1 MILNRKSLLEYP
13 VNADVP
19 ILGPI
24 LSLLNI
30 DYFPDDVIGNIA
42 TLSVQIFAR
51 IKFRKFWLKLRILVI
66 VKSLGNTY
74 SRKLVLQHF
83 GTCCTVIMNNLVKF
97 VTIYVTTIQCFQQ
110 KRQR

>member
-1 MILNRKSLLEYP
+1 MVLNGESLLEYP

-83 GTCCTVIMNNLVKF
+83 GTCF
-97 VTIYVTTIQCFQQ
+97 F
-110 KRQR
+110 

>member
-1 MILNRKSLLEYP
+1 MVLNGKSLLEYP
-13 VNADVP
+13 VNADVS

-30 DYFPDDVIGNIA
+30 DYFPDDVVGNIA

-51 IKFRKFWLKLRILVI
+51 MKFRKFWLKLRILVI
-66 VKSLGNTY
+66 VKSLGNTF

-83 GTCCTVIMNNLVKF
+83 DSCYTIIMNNLVKF
-97 VTIYVTTIQCFQQ
+97 VTIYVTTMQCFQQ

>member
-1 MILNRKSLLEYP
+1 MVLNGKSLLEYP

-42 TLSVQIFAR
+42 TLSVQI
-51 IKFRKFWLKLRILVI
+51 
-66 VKSLGNTY
+66 
-74 SRKLVLQHF
+74 
-83 GTCCTVIMNNLVKF
+83 LVKIANF
-97 VTIYVTTIQCFQQ
+97 SNREIIRKYLFAEISTPTFRYLLFLTAFS
-110 KRQR
+110 